1 LRSVLDIENIS
12 FGYSKDI
19 LLFNDFSLT
28 LNVGEIKAIV
38 GPSGVGKSTLFELI
52 LGHRKSHTGSIR
64 ALSLSQVFQDPY
76 SSFHPTY
83 TIRDQISEV
92 TSMEG
97 YNVLLEQMGLEESHL
112 DTLPHKLSG
121 GQLQR
126 CSILRALLMKP
137 KLLLL
142 DEPTSA
148 LDNLNQLDIMKLIVE
163 YIDGMGVLLI
173 THDGDLARWCADEII
188 TLGNVETDNSPI
200 LPLILSQRD

>member
-1 LRSVLDIENIS
+1 MNRILDIKNIS
-12 FGYSKDI
+12 FGYTKDI
-19 LLFNDFSLT
+19 LLFDNFSLI
-28 LNVGEIKAIV
+28 LNEGEIKAIV

-52 LGHRKSHTGSIR
+52 LGHRKPMSGSIR
-64 ALSLSQVFQDPY
+64 SSSLSQVFQDPY

-83 TIRDQISEV
+83 TVREQIKEV

-97 YNVLLEQMGLEESHL
+97 YEALIEQMGLEEAFL
-112 DTLPHKLSG
+112 DSLPHKLSG

-148 LDNLNQLDIMKLIVE
+148 LDNLNQLDIMKLIVDNLE
-163 YIDGMGVLLI
+163 GMGVLLI
-173 THDGDLARWCADEII
+173 THDGDLAAWCADEI
-188 TLGNVETDNSPI
+188 VS
-200 LPLILSQRD
+200 LS